1 MKFLHIQTSIG
12 LTASLELDLGRRI
25 TNLAQAAKADALAF
39 EHNLLAVELA
49 VVATT
54 ASAYFALLEL
64 DDEVRIGEASLV
76 GPRRRA
82 AAR

>member
-1 MKFLHIQTSIG
+1 
-12 LTASLELDLGRRI
+12 
-25 TNLAQAAKADALAF
+25 
-39 EHNLLAVELA
+39 VELG
-49 VVATT
+49 VVFTT

>member
-1 MKFLHIQTSIG
+1 VRT
-12 LTASLELDLGRRI
+12 
-25 TNLAQAAKADALAF
+25 
-39 EHNLLAVELA
+39 VERA
-49 VVATT
+49 VVSAT

-64 DDEVRIGEASLV
+64 DDEVRVGETSLV